1 MLLVASKVLSKDKP
15 VVGVNTDP
23 ERYNSMLPFSETQK
37 KDKKHLISLAWFM
50 SLVLL
55 VTNSHYISDF

>member
-23 ERYNSMLPFSETQK
+23 ERYNSMLLFSETQK
-37 KDKKHLISLAWFM
+37 KIIS
-50 SLVLL
+50 
-55 VTNSHYISDF
+55 T